1 MKFKT
6 SLTLILLASLLAA
19 LLGLVRVPSAHAQS
33 TITVSTCDESH
44 LDAAINQANSDNA
57 DDTIAFS
64 CSGDILLT
72 STLNISGS
80 MTLDGDGKQVTLDG
94 GNSVEILYVNSGVT
108 FTLKAFT
115 IAHGSASCC
124 SGGGLF
130 NDDGTVSIANSTFAN
145 NSGGDGGGLATLD
158 GTLTITNSTFANNS
172 AAWGGGLWNGSGVNS
187 IIGDTSSTV
196 SISNSTFA
204 NNSAG
209 RFGGGLDGVYTHVS
223 IANSTFANNSA
234 PRGGGVNNEGFGG
247 SVSIGGSIVAENTGG
262 NCSGGIS
269 DQGYNL
275 ESGTDCN

>member
-94 GNSVEILYVNSGVT
+94 GNSVEILYVM
-108 FTLKAFT
+108 ARPP
-115 IAHGSASCC
+115 
-124 SGGGLF
+124 
-130 NDDGTVSIANSTFAN
+130 
-145 NSGGDGGGLATLD
+145 
-158 GTLTITNSTFANNS
+158 
-172 AAWGGGLWNGSGVNS
+172 AARAAA
-187 IIGDTSSTV
+187 SST
-196 SISNSTFA
+196 TMA
-204 NNSAG
+204 
-209 RFGGGLDGVYTHVS
+209 R
-223 IANSTFANNSA
+223 
-234 PRGGGVNNEGFGG
+234 
-247 SVSIGGSIVAENTGG
+247 
-262 NCSGGIS
+262 
-269 DQGYNL
+269 
-275 ESGTDCN
+275 